1 MPKNRKPQRNES
13 SPGELYGKITVAMD
27 DFEDGEKKLIKKAVH
42 PFVSFCHGIY
52 RRFPFF
58 GNGGQFNKENKA
70 AVEFLEWPLTGEEF
84 AAASAFTLY
93 ASAIIAVIIL
103 FLIFLFTPIPQMVGE
118 IAQGIPFLDLFYIFV
133 PFLVAVF
140 YLVNYVQTYPS
151 NEAKQE
157 QVRALTYVPEIVGYM
172 IMSMKLVPN
181 LEKAIEF
188 SAEHGRGK
196 IANDFRKMIWDT
208 QLGVYSTLSE
218 ALDALAYRWGQF
230 SEEFKRALM
239 MVRAS
244 VIENTEAKRYAM
256 LDNTMN
262 EVLASIR
269 SKMEQYARDL
279 NQPAV
284 MLFYLGVLLP
294 LILIIVLPVGSA
306 FSQAPMADPLILF
319 AIYDVLIPLVT
330 IAFAFKLISQ
340 RPPTYAPPQIPDDYP
355 GLPPKWKMVIGKGL
369 IDLRLIIAGVLIIGI
384 LGSVFLSTQG
394 LPPRFII
401 GDDEPQLIKY
411 DKSKEE
417 VLNNKFNDP
426 LYFELSEEGS
436 LYRQLLARGVPADS
450 IEDQVRY
457 EEKIFFMRSEND
469 IAPYNLVFGILLTL
483 SLVIFFYFYYTNI
496 YKKRVQEEVMQMES
510 EFKESLYIIA
520 SRMGENKPIEEALK
534 HVRNFLPN
542 YKISD
547 NLFGRILDNITL
559 MGMPLEAAVFDPN
572 YGALKDNPSSVI
584 RGAMKLLVDSV
595 SLGVNVA
602 ARSMIS
608 LSIQL
613 TNADK
618 VNKNLRVLVSD
629 ITGMMKTMSIFIAPI
644 VLGITTSLQ
653 RIVIVTISQLAS
665 SNILENDL
673 PIDSGGF
680 SDVSLTSFFSVESF
694 KSIATPTEFIIIVGI
709 YILELVFIMVY
720 FTSKIEEDNDLLF
733 KVNFAR
739 FLPIAIAVFV
749 ITMMISNIVMGGFL
763 FG

>member
-1 MPKNRKPQRNES
+1 MES
-13 SPGELYGKITVAMD
+13 SPGELYGEITVAMD
-27 DFEDGEKKLIKKAVH
+27 DFEEGERKLTKKAVH
-42 PFVSFCHGIY
+42 PFVGLCQGIY
-52 RRFPFF
+52 RRFPFL
-58 GNGGQFNKENKA
+58 GSGGQFNEENKD
-70 AVEFLEWPLTGEEF
+70 AVEFLEWPLTAEEF

-93 ASAIIAVIIL
+93 VSAVIAVLII
-103 FLIFLFTPIPQMVGE
+103 FIIFLFTPIPQMVGE
-118 IAQGIPFLDLFYIFV
+118 IAQGIPFLDLFYIFI
-133 PFLVAVF
+133 PFLVTVF
-140 YLVNYVQTYPS
+140 YLVNYVQTYPAK
-151 NEAKQE
+151 EAKKE
-157 QVRALTYVPEIVGYM
+157 QVKALTYVPEIVGYM

-188 SAEHGRGK
+188 SAEHGKGK
-196 IANDFRKMIWDT
+196 IANDFKKMIWDT

-218 ALDALAYRWGQF
+218 ALDALAYRWGKF
-230 SEEFKRALM
+230 SEEFKKALM

-262 EVLASIR
+262 EVLESIR
-269 SKMEQYARDL
+269 AKMEQYARDL
-279 NQPAV
+279 NQPSV

-319 AIYDVLIPLVT
+319 TIYNILIPLMT
-330 IAFAFKLISQ
+330 IVFALQLINQ
-340 RPPTYAPPQIPDDYP
+340 RPPTYKPPQIPDDYP
-355 GLPPKWKMVIGKGL
+355 GLPPKWKMVVGKGL
-369 IDLRLIIAGVLIIGI
+369 IDLRLVIAGVLIIGI

-394 LPPRFII
+394 LPPRFLI
-401 GDDEPQLIKY
+401 GDDNPQLIKY

-417 VLNNKFNDP
+417 VLTNKFNNP
-426 LYFELSEEGS
+426 LYFELSEEGG
-436 LYRQLLARGVPADS
+436 LYRELIGRGVPADS
-450 IEDQVRY
+450 VEDQIRY
-457 EEKIFFMRSEND
+457 EEKIFFMKSEND

-483 SLVIFFYFYYTNI
+483 SMVVFFYLYFTNI
-496 YKKRVQEEVMQMES
+496 YKKRVQDEIMQMES

-534 HVRNFLPN
+534 HVKNFLPN

-547 NLFGRILDNITL
+547 KLFGRIMDNITL

-618 VNKNLRVLVSD
+618 VNKNLKVLVSD

-665 SNILENDL
+665 SNMVGNDL
-673 PIDSGGF
+673 PVGSGGF

-709 YILELVFIMVY
+709 YILELVFIMIF

-733 KVNFAR
+733 KINFAK